1 MISIKGLRE
10 GLLIIFSGDDES
22 WLTRLRD
29 LEGKLN
35 ANTSFFQGGQ
45 VAFDAKGLELSQDD
59 LRRARELL
67 DTHQVRLFAVL
78 TRNDTTRRN
87 ALALGLPDALPVYA
101 PAPRKPRPA
110 VAFVTQSPA
119 PAEPSAT
126 PALTVTASLQYNASL
141 PELSESEAGTDG
153 VVIKRKVRSGQVER
167 HPGHIVVL
175 GDVSQGAEIIAGG
188 DIIVWGRLLGT
199 AHAGAFGNDDAIVC
213 ALELKPQL
221 LKISDIAI
229 REHKGKS
236 EMARVHNQELSFT
249 RWENKP

>member
-101 PAPRKPRPA
+101 PAPRKPKSA
-110 VAFVTQSPA
+110 VAFVTQA
-119 PAEPSAT
+119 PAEP
-126 PALTVTASLQYNASL
+126 PAPPSQTVTESLPYNASL
-141 PELSESEAGTDG
+141 DLLPTESTGQLSPG
-153 VVIKRKVRSGQVER
+153 RS
-167 HPGHIVVL
+167 
-175 GDVSQGAEIIAGG
+175 
-188 DIIVWGRLLGT
+188 T
-199 AHAGAFGNDDAIVC
+199 A
-213 ALELKPQL
+213 L
-221 LKISDIAI
+221 
-229 REHKGKS
+229 
-236 EMARVHNQELSFT
+236 
-249 RWENKP
+249 